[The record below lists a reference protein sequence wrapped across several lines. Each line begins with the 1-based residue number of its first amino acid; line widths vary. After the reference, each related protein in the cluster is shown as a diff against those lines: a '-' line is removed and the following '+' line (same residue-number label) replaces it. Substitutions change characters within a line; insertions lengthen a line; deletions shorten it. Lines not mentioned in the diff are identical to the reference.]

1 MRAEQDEKL
10 PQGDERGAHHVG
22 DAGELVGELADK
34 PNGIYFWRIGLV
46 FALSLI
52 VYIGLQ
58 TIRSTPLFN
67 LEEVILRGTQRLDE
81 SEVMSALELERGQS
95 LLSLDLSA
103 LEEKLEEQPWVLS
116 ATLERSLPAKLNIS
130 VQERRLAG
138 VALLDGFW
146 GLDEGGRPFVRLS
159 AQEVLGYPLITGLDQ
174 ESFSTE
180 PEVGRRLFYRALELA
195 RLYADRPFPI
205 DQRLSNLHIT
215 SVGRLE
221 LLLEQTRVSLGRD
234 RLGERLERASLL
246 LERLEREGRRP
257 EYLILSDD
265 LSRAIV
271 KESSVNRDELTRR
284 GEERAQ

>member
-1 MRAEQDEKL
+1 MRAEQDDKR
-10 PQGDERGAHHVG
+10 PQGEGAHRVKE
-22 DAGELVGELADK
+22 AGELTREREERSSR
-34 PNGIYFWRIGLV
+34 IYLWRGGLLL
-46 FALSLI
+46 ALSLV
-52 VYIGLQ
+52 VYIGFQ

-67 LEEVILRGTQRLDE
+67 LEEVVLRGTQRLDE
-81 SEVMSALELERGQS
+81 DGILSVLELERGQS
-95 LLSLDLSA
+95 LLGLELST

-116 ATLERSLPAKLNIS
+116 ATLERSLPAQLNIS
-130 VQERRLAG
+130 IQERRLAG

-159 AQEVLGYPLITGLDQ
+159 AQEVLGHPLITGLDQ

-195 RLYADRPFPI
+195 RLYADKPFPI

-215 SVGRLE
+215 PVGRLE

-234 RLGERLERASLL
+234 RLGERLERASVL

-271 KESSVNRDELTRR
+271 KESSVHRDEQPRR
-284 GEERAQ
+284 GEESAR